1 MLYDDKSMDY
11 VGEGIS
17 KVKNNFMFMCS
28 FTTAINEI
36 YANPGLVATCN
47 WLADRQGYI
56 NSDGMLVDFVPTLFK
71 QYGREDIITSVLRV
85 DQRIF
90 DLTTNWVIYPSL
102 ESMVKELEWN
112 KEN

>member
-1 MLYDDKSMDY
+1 
-11 VGEGIS
+11 
-17 KVKNNFMFMCS
+17 
-28 FTTAINEI
+28 
-36 YANPGLVATCN
+36 
-47 WLADRQGYI
+47 
-56 NSDGMLVDFVPTLFK
+56 MLVDFVPTLFK

-85 DQRIF
+85 DQKIF